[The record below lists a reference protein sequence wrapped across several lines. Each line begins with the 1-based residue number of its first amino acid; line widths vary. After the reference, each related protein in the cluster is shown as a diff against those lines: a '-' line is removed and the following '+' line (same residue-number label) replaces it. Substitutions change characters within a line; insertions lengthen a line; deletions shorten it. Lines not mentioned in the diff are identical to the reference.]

1 MHLGTAVWSFLDDGT
16 SFKGIVISSDDV
28 EVILAA
34 PPSIAP
40 AGRKYS
46 ARTAAGSRSDVI
58 FVSVPKGN
66 VVLAD
71 PCRGDEMKFSED
83 MNLNVLMK
91 TAFGT
96 KAVKLA
102 SFNRRPCRK
111 STAKQARAH

>member
-1 MHLGTAVWSFLDDGT
+1 MQPGTAAWSSLDDSGC
-16 SFKGIVISSDDV
+16 FKGIVIVSDDV

-40 AGRKYS
+40 VGRKYS
-46 ARTAAGSRSDVI
+46 ARTAAGGRTDVI

-91 TAFGT
+91 T
-96 KAVKLA
+96 L
-102 SFNRRPCRK
+102 
-111 STAKQARAH
+111 